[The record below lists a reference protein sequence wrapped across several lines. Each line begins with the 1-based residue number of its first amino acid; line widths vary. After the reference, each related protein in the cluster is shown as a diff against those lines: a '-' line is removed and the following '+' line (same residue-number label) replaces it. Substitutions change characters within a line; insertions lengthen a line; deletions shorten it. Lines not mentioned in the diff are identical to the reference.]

1 MPPQRPP
8 INHEVLQWAVAES
21 GYPAADIAAHLK
33 IDGAEF
39 ESWLAGVGGPT
50 RGQFTK
56 LANKLRRP
64 KSIFFLPEPPEAN
77 ALPPNL
83 RRAVGRTQRD
93 LAADELLQVRRA
105 RRLQRLL
112 SLLARDRQDSPVV
125 MPALSA
131 SEDPVAAGTSLRR
144 WLGVT
149 IEEQLGW
156 ASPGE
161 AFGSWREAAE
171 RGGVVVMQLRLGSG
185 GLRGFALA
193 GEYAPLAAVNT
204 RENVQ
209 ARIFTLLHEL
219 AHLASATQAAC
230 LESARDAEHVER
242 WCDEASSAAV
252 LPRDALRRAV
262 AELGRTAGPDL
273 ELVRTIAARFSVSL
287 RATAVALIRAELAD
301 DWLYGE
307 VEQGAPTGDYD
318 KGFARGGGQRAPRLR
333 LREVGPRAARVVLS
347 AMDGDRLSEL
357 EARRYL
363 RLDGTELAE
372 LAAEISG
379 AP

>member
-1 MPPQRPP
+1 MPTQRPP
-8 INHEVLQWAVAES
+8 INHEVLKWAVAES
-21 GYPAADIAAHLK
+21 GYPAADIAAHMK

-39 ESWLAGVGGPT
+39 ESWLAGSGGPT

-56 LANKLRRP
+56 LAAKLRRP
-64 KSIFFLPEPPEAN
+64 KAIFFLPKPPEAN

-112 SLLARDRQDSPVV
+112 SLLARDRQASPI
-125 MPALSA
+125 ALPTLDES
-131 SEDPVAAGTSLRR
+131 SDPIADGAALRS

-156 ASPGE
+156 ASPNE
-161 AFGSWREAAE
+161 AFTAWSEAAE
-171 RGGVVVMQLRLGSG
+171 RGGVVVMQLQLGQG
-185 GLRGFALA
+185 GLRGFALPDD
-193 GEYAPLAAVNT
+193 YAPLAAVNT

-219 AHLASATQAAC
+219 SHLASATETAC
-230 LESARDAEHVER
+230 LESARDA
-242 WCDEASSAAV
+242 
-252 LPRDALRRAV
+252 V
-262 AELGRTAGPDL
+262 AEFGRPAGPDF
-273 ELVRTIAARFSVSL
+273 ELVRTIATRFSVSL
-287 RATAVALIRAELAD
+287 RATAVALTRAGLAED
-301 DWLYGE
+301 GLYEE
-307 VEQGAPTGDYD
+307 VVQKAPTGDYD
-318 KGFARGGGQRAPRLR
+318 KGFARGGGQRAPRRR
-333 LREVGPRAARVVLS
+333 LREIGPRAARAVLS

-357 EARRYL
+357 EVRRYL
-363 RLDGTELAE
+363 RLDGAEIAE
-372 LAAEISG
+372 LAAEIGG